1 MRGSALVL
9 TIVVVATGAL
19 CAGDKDKAATTKTT
33 TTKAA
38 TTRPATATAKPPTKQ
53 EEKFTGQDVL
63 KAMGKGF
70 KAAVERVPG
79 GEIDWT
85 RNLVIASGTAKATG
99 ADNQAVAMARRG
111 ARLLAA
117 RNAVL
122 LSKGIRVGPGGRF
135 PQIEQGRISVDAVVK
150 GLRELSWKF
159 DRKAMTVTV
168 TAGVPIYGAEGIVR
182 MTEITFAKHARAFVW
197 AAVNVAGGQA
207 DVVIIDGRRTGF
219 LPCLAP
225 QITTSSGE
233 LILSAAQLSLGEFR
247 KRGTVVY
254 VRSTRKARGP
264 GGIAKNILA
273 QAGRTDPALAAA
285 AKRAYKNPLMLQA
298 DKSPQNSRGTLV
310 LTTVATRTLIMSGG
324 ARDLFRSGRVIVITD
339 TPPVKK

>member
-9 TIVVVATGAL
+9 AIVFVATGAL
-19 CAGDKDKAATTKTT
+19 SACDKDKAATG
-33 TTKAA
+33 KAA
-38 TTRPATATAKPPTKQ
+38 TTKPATTKPATTTAKAPDTQKA
-53 EEKFTGQDVL
+53 EFTGQDVL
-63 KAMGKGF
+63 KAMGKRF
-70 KAAVERVPG
+70 RAAVEKVPG

-85 RNLVIASGTAKATG
+85 RNLVVASGTAKATG

-122 LSKGIRVGPGGRF
+122 LTRGIRAGPGGKF
-135 PQIEQGRISVDAVVK
+135 PQIKQGTISVDAVVK

-168 TAGVPIYGAEGIVR
+168 KVAVPIYGAEGIVR
-182 MTEITFAKHARAFVW
+182 LTEVTFAKHPRAFVW

-207 DVVIIDGRRTGF
+207 DVVIIDGRGTGF

-233 LILSAAQLSLGEFR
+233 VILSASQLSLGQFR

-254 VRSTRKARGP
+254 IRTRKAKGP
-264 GGIAKNILA
+264 GGVAGKMIA
-273 QAGRTDPALAAA
+273 QAGRVDPAVAAA

-298 DKSPQNSRGTLV
+298 DKSPQNSPGTLV
-310 LTTVATRTLIMSGG
+310 LTTVSTRTLIMSGG
-324 ARDLFRSGRVIVITD
+324 AKGLFHGGSVIVITD
-339 TPPVKK
+339 TPPAKK

>member
-9 TIVVVATGAL
+9 AIVVVVAGASA
-19 CAGDKDKAATTKTT
+19 AGEKKESTTTKAA

-38 TTRPATATAKPPTKQ
+38 TTRPATTTAKSPDTQ
-53 EEKFTGQDVL
+53 EAGFTAQGVL
-63 KAMGKGF
+63 KAMGKSF
-70 KAAVERVPG
+70 KAAVEEFPG

-85 RNLVIASGTAKATG
+85 RGLVVASGTGKATG
-99 ADNQAVAMARRG
+99 AGNQAVAMARRG

-122 LSKGIRVGPGGRF
+122 LTRGIRAGPGGRF
-135 PQIEQGRISVDAVVK
+135 PQIKQGTISVDAVVE

-168 TAGVPIYGAEGIVR
+168 KVAVPIYGTEGIVR
-182 MTEITFAKHARAFVW
+182 LTEVTFAKDARAFVW
-197 AAVNVAGGQA
+197 AAVNVAGGRP
-207 DVVIIDGRRTGF
+207 DVVIIDGRGTGF

-225 QITTSSGE
+225 RITTSSGE
-233 LILSAAQLSLGEFR
+233 VILSAAQLSLEEFR

-254 VRSTRKARGP
+254 IRSPKAKRP
-264 GGIAKNILA
+264 GGVAGKMIA
-273 QAGRTDPALAAA
+273 QAGRADPAIAAA
-285 AKRAYKNPLMLQA
+285 ANRAYKNPLMLQA
-298 DKSPQNSRGTLV
+298 GKSPKNTPGTLV
-310 LTTVATRTLIMSGG
+310 LTTVSTRTLIMSGG
-324 ARDLFRSGRVIVITD
+324 TKDLFRSGRVIVIAD